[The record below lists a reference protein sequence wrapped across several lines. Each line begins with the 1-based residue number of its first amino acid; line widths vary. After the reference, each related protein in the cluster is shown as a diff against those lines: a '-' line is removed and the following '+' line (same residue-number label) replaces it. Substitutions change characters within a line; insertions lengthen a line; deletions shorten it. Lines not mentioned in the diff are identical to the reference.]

1 MCIET
6 TEWHRVN
13 LNCYFYY
20 SLIPDVTVSSQPSLL
35 VTLLK
40 YALFL
45 PHASETSVT
54 DRLTDQCQV
63 STTVTLI
70 DQDTT
75 FL

>member
-1 MCIET
+1 MCTET
-6 TEWHRVN
+6 TEWHKVKV
-13 LNCYFYY
+13 NCYFYY
-20 SLIPDVTVSSQPSLL
+20 SSVPDVTVSSQPSLL

-45 PHASETSVT
+45 PRASETSVT

-63 STTVTLI
+63 VVTLI